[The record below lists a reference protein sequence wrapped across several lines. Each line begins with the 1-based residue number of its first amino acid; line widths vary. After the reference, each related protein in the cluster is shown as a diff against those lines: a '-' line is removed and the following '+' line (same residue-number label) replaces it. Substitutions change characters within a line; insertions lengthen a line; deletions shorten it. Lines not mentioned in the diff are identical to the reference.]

1 MNILPTGLEDVLL
14 IETARYGDHRGYF
27 EESYNRET
35 YASKGLA
42 IAFIQDNHSY
52 SRDAGT
58 IRGLHYQ
65 RAPKAQTK
73 LVRVGS
79 GAIYDVA
86 VDIRPNS
93 PTYGH
98 WVGVILSESN
108 GRQLLVPAG
117 FAHGFCTLVPD
128 THVYYKVDV
137 LYDKA
142 SDSGILWSDAALGI
156 DWPVSHPTL
165 SEKDEQLPLLQAAFA
180 AGALDA

>member
-27 EESYNRET
+27 EESYNIET
-35 YASKGLA
+35 FGLQGLN

-86 VDIRPNS
+86 VDIRPSS

-128 THVYYKVDV
+128 THVYYKVDAP
-137 LYDKA
+137 YDK
-142 SDSGILWSDAALGI
+142 SLDSGILWSDPLLGI
-156 DWPVSHPTL
+156 DWPVAGPTL
-165 SEKDEQLPLLQAAFA
+165 SAKDEQLPLLQAARTN
-180 AGALDA
+180 GALDD

>member
-1 MNILPTGLEDVLL
+1 MKILPTGLEDVLL

-27 EESYNRET
+27 EESYNT
-35 YASKGLA
+35 DTFASLGLT

-58 IRGLHYQ
+58 VRGLHYQ
-65 RAPKAQTK
+65 RAPKAQNK

-86 VDIRPNS
+86 VDIRPSS

-128 THVYYKVDV
+128 THVYYKVDAP
-137 LYDKA
+137 YDKA
-142 SDSGILWSDAALGI
+142 LDSGILWSDPILGI
-156 DWPVSHPTL
+156 DWPVATPTL
-165 SEKDEQLPLLQAAFA
+165 SAKDEQLPLLQVARAD
-180 AGALDA
+180 GALDD